1 LVDVFVSTVLSN
13 KTPPLKGMARALSY
27 RRSEGARLSV
37 NMNEEFQMNE
47 TATDVAI
54 TESFDAVAH
63 AEPAQAATETV
74 ANDAIAEAA
83 DNTDGSDL
91 QAPDA
96 EEAVAEVQEVVPAG
110 PSDFEI
116 MGLSQAL
123 VQATKDMGFTKATSV
138 QLKAIPLALQ
148 TGGDKKYVDL
158 MVSSQTGSGKTAA
171 FLLPVLHT
179 LEADMFA
186 KAQAEKDELEAEVQA
201 AIARGETPPKK
212 PKRKDPTNNRNFKAP
227 TPGALILCPTR
238 ELAQQVANDAIDLVR
253 HMRGVRVA
261 SVIGGMPY
269 QLQIAKLQNANLI
282 VATPGRL
289 LDLQRSSQIKLQ
301 EVKFLVVDEADRML
315 DLGFSDDLAEVNNLT
330 AQRQQTMM
338 FSATFASR
346 IQQLAARV
354 MREPQRI
361 TIDTPQEKHNNIKQ
375 ILFWADNMQHKRKL
389 LDHWMRD
396 ETIEQAIV
404 FVSTQVECDGLAND
418 LADSGF
424 AAAALHGALSQG
436 MRNRRLNMLREG
448 RIQFLIAT
456 DVAARGIDV
465 PSISHVFNYG
475 LPMKAE
481 DYTHRIGRTGR
492 AGRSGT
498 AVTIAEFRDRRKIGD
513 IEFFTKQPIKS
524 EVIPGLE
531 PTVRERPA
539 RAGFGPR
546 GNDRGGD
553 RGGDRSADRSGGDRF
568 ADRGGDRG
576 ERSYGPRPG
585 GFNDRNKGGGF
596 GGGGGFGDRTKN
608 VNEGG
613 WGGRPQQGD
622 SRGDQRSFEPRDD
635 ARGFQPRG
643 GDQAADNRGGD
654 RDNRGFAPRA
664 PFGGERGGDRGFQD
678 RRPQERGQERSF
690 EPRGDQRAAPRFDAR
705 NDNPFQRE
713 DRPVRKDRPAYEPK
727 NFDVPVS
734 KRPSTFANR
743 PFDDKKPG
751 KKPFS
756 PGKTGASSFAKTG
769 KPKVV
774 KVIGRKD

>member
-1 LVDVFVSTVLSN
+1 
-13 KTPPLKGMARALSY
+13 MARAQC
-27 RRSEGARLSV
+27 EGARLCV
-37 NMNEEFQMNE
+37 NMNEDFQMNE
-47 TATDVAI
+47 AALETAVSDA
-54 TESFDAVAH
+54 FDANTSVDT
-63 AEPAQAATETV
+63 AQAATENV
-74 ANDAIAEAA
+74 ANDVVSDTVAHDAIDTHAQAHDAA
-83 DNTDGSDL
+83 DDTAQEEFDS
-91 QAPDA
+91 
-96 EEAVAEVQEVVPAG
+96 EEAVNIEAAAPEVPAG

-116 MGLSQAL
+116 MGLSPSL
-123 VQATKDMGFTKATSV
+123 VQATKDMGYTKATAV
-138 QLKAIPLALQ
+138 QLKAIPLALHA
-148 TGGDKKYVDL
+148 GGDKKFVDL

-186 KAQAEKDELEAEVQA
+186 KEAAEKAEYLAEAEA
-201 AIARGETPPKK
+201 AKMRGEVPAKK

-238 ELAQQVANDAIDLVR
+238 ELAQQVANEAIDLVR
-253 HMRGVRVA
+253 HMRGVRIA

-301 EVKFLVVDEADRML
+301 DVKFLVVDEADRML

-375 ILFWADNMQHKRKL
+375 VLFWADNMQHKRKL

-396 ETIEQAIV
+396 TTIEQAIV

-498 AVTIAEFRDRRKIGD
+498 AVTIAEFRDRRKISD
-513 IEFFTKQPIKS
+513 IEFFTKQPIKA

-531 PTVRERPA
+531 PTTRERPSRPSFGA
-539 RAGFGPR
+539 RPSFGDR

-553 RGGDRSADRSGGDRF
+553 RGS
-568 ADRGGDRG
+568 DRG

-608 VNEGG
+608 ASEGG
-613 WGGRPQQGD
+613 WGGRPQ
-622 SRGDQRSFEPRDD
+622 RDD
-635 ARGFQPRG
+635 ARGDQRGFEQRG
-643 GDQAADNRGGD
+643 GDQRGADQGQGGFAEPRGDQRGDQRGFSAPRQEPRGFENRDNRGDNRGFDNRNADRGGD
-654 RDNRGFAPRA
+654 RNFAPRA
-664 PFGGERGGDRGFQD
+664 PFGADRG
-678 RRPQERGQERSF
+678 QERGQDR
-690 EPRGDQRAAPRFDAR
+690 DAR
-705 NDNPFQRE
+705 PPQDRRAQDPRQDARGEQRPFQRPE
-713 DRPVRKDRPAYEPK
+713 RTNTWSAARTGDDKRPA
-727 NFDVPVS
+727 
-734 KRPSTFANR
+734 
-743 PFDDKKPG
+743 KKS
-751 KKPFS
+751 FV

-774 KVIGRKD
+774 KIIGR